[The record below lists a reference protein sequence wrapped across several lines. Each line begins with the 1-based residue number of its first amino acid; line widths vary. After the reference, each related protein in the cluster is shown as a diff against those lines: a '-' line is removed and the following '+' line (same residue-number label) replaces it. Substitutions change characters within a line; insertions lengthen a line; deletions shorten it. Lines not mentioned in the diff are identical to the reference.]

1 MVFNEIQAGFDV
13 PVLELDEVEP
23 SRDLLLDRDLVQRVS
38 FGFVLHRQNEAQHSS
53 SVRRNNRQE
62 IRTAIFQRIL
72 FYRMTVIIPPLN
84 TP

>member
-38 FGFVLHRQNEAQHSS
+38 IGFILHRQNEEHISS
-53 SVRRNNRQE
+53 IRHNNR
-62 IRTAIFQRIL
+62 
-72 FYRMTVIIPPLN
+72 
-84 TP
+84 